1 MKEISELNF
10 PDDLRYTEDH
20 EWAKQEGKEIR
31 IGISDY
37 AQDQLGD
44 IVFVE
49 LPQVGDTFA
58 KGAEFGTI
66 ESVKAVSEVYMPLG
80 GQIVAINEALEDA
93 PELVNNEPYTG
104 GWMIVVNPSDTGEFD
119 ALMARDAYFNCIG
132 ISFPEITNN
141 KSQISNIK

>member
-20 EWAKQEGKEIR
+20 EWAKQEGEQIR

-66 ESVKAVSEVYMPLG
+66 ESVKAVSELYMPLG
-80 GQIVAINEALEDA
+80 GEIVTINEVLEDA
-93 PELVNNEPYTG
+93 PELVNNEPYAR
-104 GWMIVVNPSDTGEFD
+104 GWMIVLKPSDINEFD
-119 ALMARDAYFNCIG
+119 ALMARDAYIDCIG
-132 ISFPEITNN
+132 FPFL
-141 KSQISNIK
+141 K